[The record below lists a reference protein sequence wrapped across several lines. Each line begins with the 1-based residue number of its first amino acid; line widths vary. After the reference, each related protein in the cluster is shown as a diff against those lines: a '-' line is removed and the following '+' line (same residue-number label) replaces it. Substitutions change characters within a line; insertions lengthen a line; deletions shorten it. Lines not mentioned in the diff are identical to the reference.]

1 MEEYYQPNSAP
12 EPTYVP
18 EETGSVQG
26 NQTPVGQTPV
36 KTIPVMVKIISVLYY
51 ITAGI
56 SAIGLILL
64 AIVSFSRIG
73 GYGVSILVLSLS
85 LIFGIGVVILYF
97 FIGRG
102 LWKGK
107 NWARVTAIVFR
118 LLGMFYFIFI
128 LVMSSVIFNVVD
140 IPFAFSTVYLI
151 LVTIFPLGINAFIA
165 GYLIFS
171 KKVKEAF
178 KKA

>member
-18 EETGSVQG
+18 EETSPVQG

-51 ITAGI
+51 ISAGV

-85 LIFGIGVVILYF
+85 LIFGMGVAILYF

-102 LWKGK
+102 LWNGK
-107 NWARVTAIVFR
+107 NWARVTAIVLR
-118 LLGMFYFIFI
+118 LLGMFYFIFA
-128 LVMSSVIFNVVD
+128 LVMSSVIFSMVD
-140 IPFAFSTVYLI
+140 IPSQLLSIYSVSM
-151 LVTIFPLGINAFIA
+151 IFPIGINAFIA